1 MEPLILDDRVKGIPG
16 GALPFSATEVGARGW
31 NILREDLPLP
41 VAVLKDKAL
50 RHNSRWMQRFVEAS
64 GAHIAPHGKTT
75 MSPELFQLGLD
86 DGAWGITLATV
97 GQLQAA
103 RHFGLKRVLMANE
116 LVGKQAIRYV
126 LDELARDEAFFFTCL
141 VDSLDGVRILAE
153 AARAHPVGR
162 PLNLL
167 LEGGFVDGRTG
178 CRDFDEAIAIAEA
191 VKAAAPDLALVGIEG
206 YEGIIRRP
214 DPRQAEVDVRAFL
227 RYLINIARECDR
239 RDLFAPGPVIL
250 SAGGSIYYDY
260 VVDEFSR
267 ADLSREVEI
276 VTRGGGYVSHDSGM
290 YRTLFAEI
298 VERSETARGLG
309 QGLEPAIEIWAY
321 VQSRP
326 ERELAILTAGKRDI
340 SYDVD
345 LPMPLRWYRPGES
358 NAPHGIGPGHEI
370 TGLNDQHAYL
380 KIPAESPLK
389 VGDMVGC
396 GISHPCT
403 TFDKWR
409 VMYVVN
415 EDYDVVSA
423 VTTYF

>member
-16 GALPFSATEVGARGW
+16 GALPFPATEVGARGW

-340 SYDVD
+340 SHDVD

>member
-1 MEPLILDDRVKGIPG
+1 MEPLILDDRLKGIPG
-16 GALPFSATEVGARGW
+16 GTAPFPASEVGARGW
-31 NILREDLPLP
+31 NVLREDLPLP
-41 VAVLKDKAL
+41 LAVLKDEAI

-97 GQLQAA
+97 GQVQAA

-116 LVGKQAIRYV
+116 LVGKQAIRYI
-126 LDELARDEAFFFTCL
+126 LDELARDEAFYFTCL

-153 AARAHPVGR
+153 AARAHPVDR
-162 PLNLL
+162 PLTVL
-167 LEGGFVDGRTG
+167 LEGGFASGRTG
-178 CRDFDEAIAIAEA
+178 CRDFDGAIAIAEA
-191 VKAAAPDLALVGIEG
+191 VKAAEPHLALVGIEG
-206 YEGIIRRP
+206 YEGIIRLP
-214 DPRQAEVDVRAFL
+214 DPRQAEVEVRTFL
-227 RYLINIARECDR
+227 RYLIDIARECDK

-260 VVDEFSR
+260 VVEEFSR

-309 QGLEPAIEIWAY
+309 RGLQPAIEIWAY

-326 ERELAILTAGKRDI
+326 EPELAILTAGKRDI

-345 LPMPLRWYRPGES
+345 MPIPFRWYRPGAS
-358 NAPHGIGPGHEI
+358 NAPQEIGPGHEI

-380 KIPAESPLK
+380 KLPKDSPLK

>member
-1 MEPLILDDRVKGIPG
+1 MEPLILDDRIKGVPG
-16 GALPFSATEVGARGW
+16 GTAPFPASEVGARGW
-31 NILREDLPLP
+31 NVLREDLPLP
-41 VAVLKDKAL
+41 LALLKDEAL

-97 GQLQAA
+97 GQVQAA

-116 LVGKQAIRYV
+116 LVGKQAIRYI

-153 AARAHPVGR
+153 AARAHPIER
-162 PLNLL
+162 PLTVL
-167 LEGGFVDGRTG
+167 LEGGFADGRTG
-178 CRDFDEAIAIAEA
+178 CRDRDGAIAIAEA
-191 VKAAAPDLALVGIEG
+191 VKAAEPHLALVGIEG
-206 YEGIIRRP
+206 YEGIIRLA
-214 DPRQAEVDVRAFL
+214 DPRQAEREVRTFL
-227 RYLINIARECDR
+227 RYLIDIARECDK
-239 RDLFAPGPVIL
+239 RDLFAPGLVIL

-260 VVDEFSR
+260 VVEEFSR
-267 ADLSREVEI
+267 AGLSREVEI

-309 QGLEPAIEIWAY
+309 RGLQPAIEIWAY

-326 ERELAILTAGKRDI
+326 EPELAILTAGKRDI

-345 LPMPLRWYRPGES
+345 MPMPFRWYRPGES
-358 NAPHGIGPGHEI
+358 NALQEVGPGHEI
-370 TGLNDQHAYL
+370 TDLNDQHAYL
-380 KIPAESPLK
+380 KLPQDSPLK

-409 VMYVVN
+409 VMFVVN